1 MQLESFKNASTSSN
15 MQVSGDLL
23 GIQLGLVRL
32 QYFFKMQVESIKF
45 IFYLTF
51 PSNIPEFCPCGV
63 ALCTGNHYLGTS
75 LSLETVYYTY
85 P

>member
-15 MQVSGDLL
+15 MQVSGDPL

>member
-32 QYFFKMQVESIKF
+32 
-45 IFYLTF
+45 
-51 PSNIPEFCPCGV
+51 
-63 ALCTGNHYLGTS
+63 
-75 LSLETVYYTY
+75 
-85 P
+85 